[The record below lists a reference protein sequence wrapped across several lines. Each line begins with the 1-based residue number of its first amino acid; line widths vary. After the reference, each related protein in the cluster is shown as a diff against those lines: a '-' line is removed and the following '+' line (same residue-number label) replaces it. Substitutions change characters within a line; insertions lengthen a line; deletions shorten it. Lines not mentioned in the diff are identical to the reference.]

1 MVALL
6 QMQCTHSGLNGM
18 SDMICM
24 LLYGCNGTWTSS
36 LVKAIELYSYICS
49 HIMLH
54 STHVLPVELLCKL
67 QGQYEWKVDQLQQHI
82 AEQQHTCAQL
92 KAQLQIAHK
101 VIIHDPPCL
110 HAPAVTRELHELMVS
125 SRCSLVV
132 NCAEL
137 QFSRSL
143 VRCPLN

>member
-18 SDMICM
+18 SDIICM

-36 LVKAIELYSYICS
+36 LVKVIELHSYICS

-54 STHVLPVELLCKL
+54 ITQVLPVELLSKL

-82 AEQQHTCAQL
+82 AEQQHACAQL
-92 KAQLQIAHK
+92 KAQLQVAHK

-110 HAPAVTRELHELMVS
+110 HAPAVTRGSHGLMV
-125 SRCSLVV
+125 CGGIKLVV
-132 NCAEL
+132 L
-137 QFSRSL
+137 
-143 VRCPLN
+143 